1 MKYYNWYNQ
10 CPYFGQYSRFNYP
23 AAQSP
28 YSYFE
33 EFEQDEMDT
42 AVEIEDSM
50 DRAQRDI
57 ERVIGI
63 AEQTLAN
70 EINQV
75 VASGMNR
82 NVVLYF
88 IREIVTFMDR
98 NYDKYNYSLSNDI
111 TSASD
116 DIKYQYYWMFN
127 IMRIFG
133 VPFEQQVR
141 LLDYT
146 VRLAFQN
153 LRPGSSTQGQSAR

>member
-10 CPYFGQYSRFNYP
+10 CPYFTQYSRSNYP
-23 AAQSP
+23 VAESP
-28 YSYFE
+28 YRYYE
-33 EFEQDEMDT
+33 EFEQDEMEAEGGT
-42 AVEIEDSM
+42 EDSM
-50 DRAQRDI
+50 DRVQRDI

-63 AEQTLAN
+63 VEQTLAN
-70 EINQV
+70 EINQL

-98 NYDKYNYSLSNDI
+98 NYNKYNYSLSNDI

-116 DIKYQYYWMFN
+116 DIKYQYYWMLN

-141 LLDYT
+141 LIDQT
-146 VRLAFQN
+146 VRLAFLN
-153 LRPGSSTQGQSAR
+153 LRPGVAAQGQSAR